1 MLDSTLPRQR
11 LQLNIFEMRYRALVQ
26 RAMSAGRRFGMVGW
40 RREGS
45 HAEFGT
51 EVEIVEC
58 EPTRS
63 CHPLTAAIHIENATA
78 AVADEE
84 WPCRRSDGRY
94 MIEVVGRRRFRLLP
108 GTQTQAGPGYMV
120 SELEFCSL
128 PPPGGPPQGGAGA
141 EPEAEDG
148 SEPEL
153 ERALAVAARLG
164 RLVEEW
170 EQQLVDGK
178 WERFR
183 GQLARIKADLG
194 PIPAAADAR
203 GATER

>member
-128 PPPGGPPQGGAGA
+128 PPP
-141 EPEAEDG
+141 
-148 SEPEL
+148 
-153 ERALAVAARLG
+153 VASA
-164 RLVEEW
+164 
-170 EQQLVDGK
+170 
-178 WERFR
+178 
-183 GQLARIKADLG
+183 
-194 PIPAAADAR
+194 PAMYAADGQNSYTRHAVRTRNTPR
-203 GATER
+203 GTQAS